1 MDRDNER
8 TTPTTY
14 RKGGIG
20 MDITYTTID
29 SSLGWLLVAATERGL
44 CAVRFGKSAAALE
57 QTLWREFPAATIW
70 RDDAALR
77 PRVDAVMGYLN
88 GQRKQL
94 DLPLDVQATAFQSRV
109 YEALRAIP
117 YGSTRSYSQVA
128 QAIGQPAAALE
139 VAQACAGNPVA
150 LVIPCHRVVRQSG
163 GLGGYRWGVQRKRA
177 LLEREAQAV
186 PTEEQA
192 LATASALA

>member
-44 CAVRFGKSAAALE
+44 CAIRFGKSAAALE
-57 QTLWREFPAATIW
+57 QTLWREFPAATAR

-77 PRVDAVMGYLN
+77 PQVDAVMGYLN
-88 GQRKQL
+88 GQQTQL
-94 DLPLDVQATAFQSRV
+94 DLPLDVQATAFQSR
-109 YEALRAIP
+109 
-117 YGSTRSYSQVA
+117 
-128 QAIGQPAAALE
+128 
-139 VAQACAGNPVA
+139 
-150 LVIPCHRVVRQSG
+150 
-163 GLGGYRWGVQRKRA
+163 
-177 LLEREAQAV
+177 
-186 PTEEQA
+186 
-192 LATASALA
+192 

>member
-1 MDRDNER
+1 MDV
-8 TTPTTY
+8 
-14 RKGGIG
+14 
-20 MDITYTTID
+20 TYTTID

-57 QTLWREFPAATIW
+57 QTLWREFPAATTQ

-77 PRVDAVMGYLN
+77 PWADAMLGYLD
-88 GQRKQL
+88 GRQTQL

-109 YEALRAIP
+109 YKAVRAIP
-117 YGSTRSYSQVA
+117 YGSTRSYRQVA
-128 QAIGQPAAALE
+128 QAIGQPAAAQE

-163 GLGGYRWGVQRKRA
+163 GLGGYRWGVARKRA
-177 LLEREAQAV
+177 LLEREAQAA
-186 PTEEQA
+186 PGDDQA
-192 LATASALA
+192 MATANASA